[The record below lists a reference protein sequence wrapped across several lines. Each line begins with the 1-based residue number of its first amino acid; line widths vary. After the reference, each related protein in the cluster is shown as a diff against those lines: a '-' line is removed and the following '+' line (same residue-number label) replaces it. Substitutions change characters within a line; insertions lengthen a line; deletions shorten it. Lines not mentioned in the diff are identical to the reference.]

1 MIHLK
6 VLRINSNL
14 HLSYLLLPQSLAL
27 LVLRG
32 LLYDLLLLFRVGP
45 NDHPQHPLDVWQTRV
60 VKPSRLLPFLL
71 QCSHKEVEGFDTV
84 PVPPLPLWYRM
95 GLTTLNPQVL
105 RFSLYEVCKVVLAD
119 HGAEVGKIVDLLH

>member
-32 LLYDLLLLFRVGP
+32 LLYDLLLLFRVCP
-45 NDHPQHPLDVWQTRV
+45 YNHTEHPLDVWQTRV

-71 QCSHKEVEGFDTV
+71 QCCVKEVEGLDAV
-84 PVPPLPLWYRM
+84 PVSPLPLWN
-95 GLTTLNPQVL
+95 GVCLSAWHSQVL
-105 RFSLYEVCKVVLAD
+105 AIRLY
-119 HGAEVGKIVDLLH
+119 